1 MFSDQQDRHAQMAR
15 LDPRDTNGDGVVSP
29 EEAAAYIRDYL
40 DSASPEER
48 SQIMKDYFGG
58 MSPDQRQQ
66 MGTALGQS
74 PVNAGRPLNAD
85 NDDDLVNAYTR
96 TAQAPRRTAAARWK
110 PRSVRAAC
118 STARSSRRAS
128 WASRESSAAACCA
141 AEDCAPS
148 PPAPERDAGG
158 FLRKGLVFGKG
169 AGESR

>member
-96 TAQAPRRTAAARWK
+96 TAQAPAQDGRSPLEAAF
-110 PRSVRAAC
+110 SQGGVLN
-118 STARSSRRAS
+118 
-128 WASRESSAAACCA
+128 
-141 AEDCAPS
+141 S
-148 PPAPERDAGG
+148 PLVKA
-158 FLRKGLVFGKG
+158 GLVGL
-169 AGESR
+169 AGIIGSRMLRR